1 MGDSNHCT
9 LISALKPLLRH
20 RHHHEVEQKHILK
33 KYMEKKIPHSSARM
47 GKADAVFLL
56 LEMTGGLTSTL
67 PVSLLMAYIQKAGPC
82 SRC

>member
-1 MGDSNHCT
+1 
-9 LISALKPLLRH
+9 
-20 RHHHEVEQKHILK
+20 
-33 KYMEKKIPHSSARM
+33 MEKKIPHSSARM
-47 GKADAVFLL
+47 EKADAVFLL